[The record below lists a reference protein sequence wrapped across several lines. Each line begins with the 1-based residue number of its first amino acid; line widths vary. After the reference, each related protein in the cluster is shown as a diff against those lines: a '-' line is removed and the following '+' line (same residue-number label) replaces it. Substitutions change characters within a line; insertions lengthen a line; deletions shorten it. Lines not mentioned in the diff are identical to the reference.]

1 MHPTDEKVQDANFE
15 LKQAEETSLPNSLP
29 NTRRFTPAKP
39 NFGRTAGLIGAII
52 AVLVILAIAA
62 LV

>member
-1 MHPTDEKVQDANFE
+1 MHPTDEKVKDANFD

-29 NTRRFTPAKP
+29 NTRRFIPSKP
-39 NFGRTAGLIGAII
+39 NFSRTAGLIGAMIV
-52 AVLVILAIAA
+52 VLVILAIAA